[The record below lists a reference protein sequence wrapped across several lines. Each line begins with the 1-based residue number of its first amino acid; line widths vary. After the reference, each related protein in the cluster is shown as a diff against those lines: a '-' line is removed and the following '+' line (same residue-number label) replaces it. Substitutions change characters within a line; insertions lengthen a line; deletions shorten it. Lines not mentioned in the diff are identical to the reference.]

1 METKPDPSAWFD
13 ENELQLCPECG
24 ARRIVPPTDHATND
38 FLLCFDCG
46 VIPNPTAEQTA
57 R

>member
-46 VIPNPTAEQTA
+46 VIPNPTVEQTA